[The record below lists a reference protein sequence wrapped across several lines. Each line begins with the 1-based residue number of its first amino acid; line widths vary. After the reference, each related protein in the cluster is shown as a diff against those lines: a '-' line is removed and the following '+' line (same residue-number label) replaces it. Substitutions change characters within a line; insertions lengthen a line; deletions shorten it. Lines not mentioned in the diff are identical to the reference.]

1 MTCEA
6 LTATAADVPNQTA
19 SRSEERFCNE
29 VCPAREGRRG
39 ILISDIILHILP
51 GGNNNWG

>member
-1 MTCEA
+1 MTGA
-6 LTATAADVPNQTA
+6 DLTAAVADVLNPTA
-19 SRSEERFCNE
+19 SRLEERFFNE

-39 ILISDIILHILP
+39 ILISDIILYILP